1 MQVNKQ
7 IHAPPILSSAALPAP
22 AARLAGRAPGANT
35 KRFSQGR
42 VTQDQWVTEKART
55 KGSTCHTS
63 SSYRGLQGM
72 VRVTKLRKCEHQ
84 GWK

>member
-7 IHAPPILSSAALPAP
+7 THAPPILSSAVLPAP
-22 AARLAGRAPGANT
+22 AARLAGRAHGANT
-35 KRFSQGR
+35 QRFSQGR
-42 VTQDQWVTEKART
+42 VTQDQWITEKART

-63 SSYRGLQGM
+63 SSYRGLQAM
-72 VRVTKLRKCEHQ
+72 VSVMKLGKCEHQ